1 MSKKLSFATEY
12 KDSLDSVAKKRYEQ
26 KITIVGGVDPYA
38 TDLVWSKDVAC
49 LPSVTHIDIVHYL
62 LFTPSPYT
70 KEDLKAWKSLD
81 AVNQLCSGW
90 VQERSSYKTNN
101 HVIVTAKVLHS
112 QRLRE
117 KPLRP
122 WVIVKPDGVVEGAHC
137 NCMAGLGEACTH
149 IAALLFSI
157 SAAVQIRDSQTCTQS
172 AAYWKI
178 IPASV
183 KTIRYKTVSNINFTS
198 AKTAKKHFDD
208 NLQCMN
214 NGEIPVTNTPSVRK
228 VKTPR
233 ASEADFM
240 SFCQKLSVLKSK
252 PAVLSV
258 IEPYAAD
265 YVPTCEKRDFPLIL
279 SELKDPDMIGEPL
292 CTVQSKCKNI
302 RVSCSKEQSENVEVE
317 TRLQS
322 KSKLWNQFRAGRI
335 TASNMR
341 SVVFT
346 DPDKP
351 SKSLVKKICY
361 PETQCFQTEAM
372 KWGTVNERVA
382 LKQFVEYTSPK
393 HENLLVRE
401 SGFIIS
407 EDLPCIGA
415 SPDGIT
421 ACDCC
426 GNACIEIKC
435 PFNARN
441 DKIDENTCDFLVL
454 KNDQLHLSENHKYYY
469 QIQTQLGVCKQ
480 EMCFFVVWTLC
491 DLFIKEVKFNP
502 IVWEDICSKSKGF
515 FECAVLPE
523 LVGKVFTS
531 LPVPAKQPVLN
542 TIDNVKQPVL
552 KAIENVQCSDTQM
565 KPVLLSDSE
574 ERYCYCDQ
582 VESGKMIACD
592 NNDCSIVWFHF
603 TCLKLENSPRGK
615 WYCPDC
621 RKLPAFKR
629 LRKK

>member
-393 HENLLVRE
+393 HENLLTPRKDIVIATR
-401 SGFIIS
+401 
-407 EDLPCIGA
+407 L
-415 SPDGIT
+415 
-421 ACDCC
+421 
-426 GNACIEIKC
+426 N
-435 PFNARN
+435 
-441 DKIDENTCDFLVL
+441 LV
-454 KNDQLHLSENHKYYY
+454 K
-469 QIQTQLGVCKQ
+469 
-480 EMCFFVVWTLC
+480 
-491 DLFIKEVKFNP
+491 
-502 IVWEDICSKSKGF
+502 
-515 FECAVLPE
+515 
-523 LVGKVFTS
+523 
-531 LPVPAKQPVLN
+531 
-542 TIDNVKQPVL
+542 
-552 KAIENVQCSDTQM
+552 
-565 KPVLLSDSE
+565 
-574 ERYCYCDQ
+574 
-582 VESGKMIACD
+582 
-592 NNDCSIVWFHF
+592 
-603 TCLKLENSPRGK
+603 
-615 WYCPDC
+615 
-621 RKLPAFKR
+621 
-629 LRKK
+629 